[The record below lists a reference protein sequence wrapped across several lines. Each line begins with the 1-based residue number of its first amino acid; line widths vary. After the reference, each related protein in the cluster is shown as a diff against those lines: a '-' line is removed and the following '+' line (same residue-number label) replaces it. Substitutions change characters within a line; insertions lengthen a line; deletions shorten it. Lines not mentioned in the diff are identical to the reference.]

1 MKCPDSNCNH
11 NESRV
16 VRSKSAMGGFGVKK
30 VRECLICS
38 KRFIS
43 YELHFND
50 LINPK
55 KIEKSYEYISEEK
68 TNEFLKGLM

>member
-11 NESRV
+11 LDTRV
-16 VRSKSAMGGFGVKK
+16 LRSLSVMGGFGVKRA
-30 VRECLICS
+30 RECLLCS

-43 YELHFND
+43 YELYFND

-55 KIEKSYEYISEEK
+55 KIETFYEYISEEK
-68 TNEFLKGLM
+68 TNEFLK